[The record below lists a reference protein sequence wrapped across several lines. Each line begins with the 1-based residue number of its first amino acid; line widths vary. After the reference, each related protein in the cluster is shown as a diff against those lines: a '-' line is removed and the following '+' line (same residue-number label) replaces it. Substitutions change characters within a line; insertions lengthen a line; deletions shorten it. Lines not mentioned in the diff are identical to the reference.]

1 MRNLLGAGRLLLL
14 VLIVLV
20 GMVCMILASLFPAR
34 VQGATLPAWIV
45 TWMAR
50 VYHKLF
56 NVRFRCTA
64 PERFAAHRGFIAANH
79 SSFLD
84 VIALLSVR
92 PVRFLSAVEVA
103 HRPGLGWL
111 AKSIDTVFVDRSDPH
126 SRRSAAAGVIR
137 AYQEH
142 ADPPIVI
149 FPEGRLGPGDR
160 LHPFKLGLFKMAAQ
174 HNIAYMPCAIRY
186 SRLDIAVWQGWRGE
200 GLLTALWRAAC
211 FFGPLRIDVIPLEPV
226 QPMPQDRALAL
237 ADAAQSA
244 IGAALDIET
253 LPALADA
260 AEDKSSAQT
269 TADTTE

>member
-1 MRNLLGAGRLLLL
+1 MLL
-14 VLIVLV
+14 VLMVLI
-20 GMVCMILASLFPAR
+20 GMVCMAFASLVPAR

-50 VYHKLF
+50 IYHKMF

-64 PERFAAHRGFIAANH
+64 PERVAAHRGFIAANH

-84 VIALLSVR
+84 IIALLSVR

-111 AKSIDTVFVDRSDPH
+111 ARSIDTVFVDRSNPD
-126 SRRSAAAGVIR
+126 SRRNAAAGVIR
-137 AYQEH
+137 AYQQH

-174 HNIAYMPCAIRY
+174 GGIAYLPCAIRY

-200 GLLTALWRAAC
+200 RLMTAMWRAAT
-211 FFGPLRIDVIPLEPV
+211 FVGPLRIDVIPLDPV
-226 QPMPQDRALAL
+226 QPAPQSSALAL
-237 ADAAQSA
+237 ADAAQAA
-244 IGAALDIET
+244 IGAALGIET
-253 LPALADA
+253 PLATEDA
-260 AEDKSSAQT
+260 PSQQSTDDGAE
-269 TADTTE
+269 